1 METNYQ
7 TMEKDLLQYI
17 CKDMD
22 EERKPYLELN
32 AKEKLVLRNELLVE
46 YLIEGIHME
55 EALKEDLAFM
65 VEVENYEAAQM
76 FKDLLEDLYELDKLA
91 RKKL

>member
-1 METNYQ
+1 
-7 TMEKDLLQYI
+7 
-17 CKDMD
+17 MD